1 MHPSDVSEQA
11 GWWSPFNADVRHGGQ
26 TPGSPCGAGSRC
38 ARWSR
43 LANLDPMGELG
54 RYGPQ
59 LPQNEPAQRE
69 HFKEVD
75 EDLRR
80 DEKADRVVKGHS
92 PRPRWGIGYLV
103 VLAGAAGFFTSCFVP
118 YYGSGVFGPG
128 SETVS
133 LCQQGSFGSDSV
145 GWGRLGSLLFLFGG
159 VATVAFL
166 AIAGV
171 TQRGPHTAAAMLAA
185 TVVAWSL
192 TWTGIMIR
200 EATLGLGIT
209 LEWGFWVQALS
220 VGVVVIGTIVV
231 VATARAGANGGDTT

>member
-1 MHPSDVSEQA
+1 
-11 GWWSPFNADVRHGGQ
+11 
-26 TPGSPCGAGSRC
+26 
-38 ARWSR
+38 
-43 LANLDPMGELG
+43 MGELG

-59 LPQNEPAQRE
+59 LPHDEAAQRE

-75 EDLRR
+75 EDLSR
-80 DEKADRVVKGHS
+80 DQEADRIAKGRS
-92 PRPRWGIGYLV
+92 TRPRWGIGYLV
-103 VLAGAAGFFTSCFVP
+103 VLAGAAGFVASCFVP
-118 YYGSGVFGPG
+118 YYGGGVFGPD

-133 LCQQGSFGSDSV
+133 LYQQGSLGSDSL
-145 GWGRLGSLLFLFGG
+145 GWYLGSLLFLFGG

-171 TQRGPHTAAAMLAA
+171 TRRGPRTAASMLAA

-192 TWTGIMIR
+192 TWTGLMMR
-200 EATLGLGIT
+200 EATFGLGIT

-231 VATARAGANGGDTT
+231 VATARAEAHFEGAT

>member
-1 MHPSDVSEQA
+1 
-11 GWWSPFNADVRHGGQ
+11 
-26 TPGSPCGAGSRC
+26 
-38 ARWSR
+38 
-43 LANLDPMGELG
+43 MGELG

-59 LPQNEPAQRE
+59 LPHDEAAQRE

-75 EDLRR
+75 EDFRR
-80 DEKADRVVKGHS
+80 HQEADRIAKGRS
-92 PRPRWGIGYLV
+92 TRPRLRIGYLV
-103 VLAGAAGFFTSCFVP
+103 VLAGAAGFLTSSFVP
-118 YYGSGVFGPG
+118 YYGGGVGPG
-128 SETVS
+128 SGTVS
-133 LCQQGSFGSDSV
+133 LYQQGSLGNSI
-145 GWGRLGSLLFLFGG
+145 GWYLGSLLFLFGG
-159 VATVAFL
+159 VATVALL

-171 TQRGPHTAAAMLAA
+171 TRRGPPTAASMLAA

-231 VATARAGANGGDTT
+231 VASARAGANGGDTT

>member
-1 MHPSDVSEQA
+1 
-11 GWWSPFNADVRHGGQ
+11 
-26 TPGSPCGAGSRC
+26 
-38 ARWSR
+38 
-43 LANLDPMGELG
+43 MGELG

-59 LPQNEPAQRE
+59 LPQNEAAQRE

-92 PRPRWGIGYLV
+92 PRPRWRIGYLV
-103 VLAGAAGFFTSCFVP
+103 VLAGAAGFLTSCFVP

-133 LCQQGSFGSDSV
+133 LYQQGSFGSDSV

-185 TVVAWSL
+185 TVVAWFVDVDRDHDPRGHVGARDHAGMGLLGPSL
-192 TWTGIMIR
+192 ERRRGGYRNHRCCGYRTG
-200 EATLGLGIT
+200 GS
-209 LEWGFWVQALS
+209 EWRGHD
-220 VGVVVIGTIVV
+220 
-231 VATARAGANGGDTT
+231 VATCPPFSQHPDKQGRQCPVLLAVD